1 MRSKLKDAKDHLRK
15 AVKKKKKVEEEIND
29 VLGETEGE
37 RHKETLKET
46 AELLREKIKKKNSKK
61 VEQLTNKF
69 MPNVN
74 SLPIGL
80 ERYKDSVVFSE
91 MNVTDPLQLPEEP
104 LVYGE
109 LRLDEDEREALR
121 LDPKFSV
128 FDTLDEES
136 FEVET
141 EKAFTKMRW
150 HNFYNEEDKDEEVT
164 ITVEEKERLD
174 ILDAKTRQVYDS
186 ETKTLDLRKLR
197 ATDVKLNSQV

>member
-80 ERYKDSVVFSE
+80 ERYKDSVVFS
-91 MNVTDPLQLPEEP
+91 
-104 LVYGE
+104 
-109 LRLDEDEREALR
+109 
-121 LDPKFSV
+121 K
-128 FDTLDEES
+128 
-136 FEVET
+136 
-141 EKAFTKMRW
+141 TK
-150 HNFYNEEDKDEEVT
+150 NECNRSSAASRRASS
-164 ITVEEKERLD
+164 IWR
-174 ILDAKTRQVYDS
+174 IKTR
-186 ETKTLDLRKLR
+186 
-197 ATDVKLNSQV
+197 